1 MSEQPSEGNTSAITS
16 TDDTPAVTA
25 ATETSTTETTAT
37 ETAATETAATETSA
51 TETAATE
58 TAATETT
65 TLAGRT
71 EVIGRTYPSWVE
83 KLIFLSAVG
92 GAIWLSLWI
101 WQSSDWHVAGK
112 WTVSLCGLP
121 ILVLIITEAIGR
133 VIQSRVPR

>member
-1 MSEQPSEGNTSAITS
+1 MAEQRAGSITS
-16 TDDTPAVTA
+16 TSSSTDDSSAV
-25 ATETSTTETTAT
+25 
-37 ETAATETAATETSA
+37 TAATETAATV
-51 TETAATE
+51 
-58 TAATETT
+58 TT

-92 GAIWLSLWI
+92 GAIWLGLWI

>member
-1 MSEQPSEGNTSAITS
+1 MSEQPPEGITSAISS

-25 ATETSTTETTAT
+25 ATETTTTV
-37 ETAATETAATETSA
+37 
-51 TETAATE
+51 
-58 TAATETT
+58 TT

-92 GAIWLSLWI
+92 GAIWLGLWI

-112 WTVSLCGLP
+112 WAVSICGLP
-121 ILVLIITEAIGR
+121 IMVLIITEAIGR

>member
-1 MSEQPSEGNTSAITS
+1 MSEQPPEGITSAIS
-16 TDDTPAVTA
+16 SADDTPAV
-25 ATETSTTETTAT
+25 
-37 ETAATETAATETSA
+37 
-51 TETAATE
+51 

-92 GAIWLSLWI
+92 GAIWLGLWI

-112 WTVSLCGLP
+112 WAVSICGLP
-121 ILVLIITEAIGR
+121 IMVLIITEAIGR